1 MLSLKGEYD
10 CKVDAKGRF
19 MFPVSL
25 KNQLGDVF
33 DKGFIINRN
42 LHEKC
47 LVLYPVEEWNKLSK
61 KLASL
66 NRLIQK
72 NDLFVRKVNGGAT
85 PVDADSAGRVLL
97 PKSLSDYAEIDTD
110 IRVLGSTNVIEIWS
124 KVNHDE
130 FINRPIDMKELAED
144 VMGGMNFNDDIQ

>member
-19 MFPVSL
+19 MFPVGL
-25 KNQLGDVF
+25 KNQLGEVF

-110 IRVLGSTNVIEIWS
+110 IRVSGSNNVIEIWS

-144 VMGGMNFNDDIQ
+144 VVGGMNFNDDI